1 MRRQGLRMQ
10 EVEDERE
17 NISGNQSVIDSLAPG
32 GFCQSAVRSGVHTC
46 CLARVALQLK
56 KPAAAHHGAT
66 GLKLYVDLLQAPVM
80 QRAHI
85 SQAVGGGA
93 PHQAASGWMWGGCAA
108 NRWQIQT
115 QEVLK
120 CPSHAVC
127 PL

>member
-1 MRRQGLRMQ
+1 MQ

-93 PHQAASGWMWGGCAA
+93 PHQAASATTGSFKMPFSCCVPPVASTIRPHRSIPHPTRS
-108 NRWQIQT
+108 N
-115 QEVLK
+115 
-120 CPSHAVC
+120 
-127 PL
+127 